1 MNINFAKYKFKEEKE
16 MNIDTWKDC
25 VIKDNTWSVNPIIKK
40 GDRICRFFSDKFD
53 IKANMTI
60 NYLGYGVI
68 GFHMDDTDTDITNME
83 IDESMRVCA
92 THSPDDPG
100 VPVRISSNKFNPELR
115 VGNLYWIANADLEF
129 QYIMHVVCIVGT
141 SIDVN
146 LINTTT
152 ELDNTSSIKITG
164 KSFDI
169 TDLLEYKFQ
178 KV

>member
-1 MNINFAKYKFKEEKE
+1 VNINSVKCKFEEEKE

-25 VIKDNTWSVNPIIKK
+25 VIKDDTWSINPIIKK
-40 GDRICRFFSDKFD
+40 DDSVCRFFSDKFD

-60 NYLGYGVI
+60 NYLGHGMI

-169 TDLLEYKFQ
+169 TDLLECKFM